1 VPADKIVRKP
11 RKPQLPLFEKQSLPP
26 AAQEFAGNGKPKGLR
41 PGLPSPV
48 DRAFGG
54 PMKRYLPLLLA
65 VISFFSARTP
75 TPCAA
80 DEIPKT
86 AWRRPLGQPLPN
98 PGVRKNKTDIDDGYW
113 QGAPV
118 GGFGAGTFSRT
129 YRGDFARWHIK
140 SGVHKYAPVY
150 ANQFA
155 MFQQVAGEPAGTAQ
169 VLMTDHPKNGEL
181 SSWRWD
187 YPVGAGE
194 YAALFPKSWFDYKW
208 DKFPAHLVLE
218 QFSPVLP
225 DNYKESSYPTAVYRW
240 HAANP
245 TNKVVTV
252 SVLLSWTNM
261 GGWFRNYLRDL
272 QGALNQGN
280 RNRFR
285 TESVA
290 PTETMKGIVFER
302 NRAEGVGNEWD
313 GEFSIAALESPG
325 VEVTYQAEFL
335 ADGDGKAVWAPFS
348 KDGKLADST
357 TSWVSASEKLGGA
370 IAVRFTLQP
379 GEEKIVPMVIA
390 WDFPVVE
397 FGQGRKW
404 NRRYT
409 DFYGTNGSNSWAIA
423 RDGLLHAAEW
433 SAAVDAWQKPYIDDE
448 SKPAWYRGMLFN
460 ELYVLTDG
468 GTFWGRPVNSDQ
480 AAPATF
486 ALLECFDYA
495 YYGTL
500 DVRFYAS
507 MPLLKFWPSID
518 KQVLREFAQTVLRE
532 YPELGLWV
540 WKTQQTE
547 SPVLHKRKKIGAVP
561 HDLGVPEGDPFVS
574 VNEPGWQDT
583 NDWKDLNSKFVLMI
597 YRDYVLTGKKDNAFL
612 HEMWPSMQA
621 AMTYLR
627 QFDHGGGIPENSGYP
642 DQTYDSWVV
651 RGVSAYCGGL
661 WLAALRASEETGR
674 ALDEPRAADEYH
686 NLFQKAQKTYIDKL
700 WNGEYFR
707 YDMESEYRDSI
718 QADQL
723 AGQWY
728 ANMTGLGDLVPREM
742 QVSALKKIFANNV
755 MKFGKGEMGAAN
767 GMSADG
773 SVIRGNEQAQEVWVG
788 TSFGLAALL
797 LSEGLKDEAYHT
809 AWGIHHVVY
818 ESKGYW
824 FRTPEAWDDT
834 GNFRASM
841 YMRPAAVWAMEM
853 TSPASH

>member
-1 VPADKIVRKP
+1 MAADNCAQASQTTTSSPRETKP
-11 RKPQLPLFEKQSLPP
+11 VP
-26 AAQEFAGNGKPKGLR
+26 AAQEFAGNGKAKGYAW
-41 PGLPSPV
+41 GHPSPV
-48 DRAFGG
+48 GRASGG
-54 PMKRYLPLLLA
+54 PMKGYLPLLLA
-65 VISFFSARTP
+65 VLSFFSALTP
-75 TPCAA
+75 TPSPA

-181 SSWRWD
+181 SSWQWD

-194 YAALFPKSWFDYKW
+194 YAALFPKSWYDYKW
-208 DKFPAHLVLE
+208 DKFPAHVVLE

-225 DNYKESSYPTAVYRW
+225 DNYKESSYPVAVYRW

-245 TNKVVTV
+245 TSKSVTI
-252 SVLLSWTNM
+252 SVLLSWTNT
-261 GGWFRNYLRDL
+261 GGWFRNYLRDF

-280 RNRFR
+280 RNHFR

-290 PTETMKGIVFER
+290 PTETMKGIVFDR
-302 NRAEGVGNEWD
+302 NRAEGVENEWD
-313 GEFSIAALESPG
+313 GEFSIAALESSG
-325 VEVTYQAEFL
+325 VEVTYQTEFL

-409 DFYGTNGSNSWAIA
+409 DFFGTTGDNSWAIA

-433 SAAVDAWQKPYIDDE
+433 SAAVNAWQKPYIDNE

-468 GTFWGRPVNSDQ
+468 GTFWGRPVNSDRT
-480 AAPATF
+480 APAPF

-500 DVRFYAS
+500 DVRFYGS
-507 MPLLKFWPSID
+507 MPLLKFWPAID
-518 KQVLREFAQTVLRE
+518 KQVLREFAQTVPRE

-597 YRDYVLTGKKDNAFL
+597 YRDYVLTGKKDKAFL
-612 HEMWPSMQA
+612 REMWPSMQA

-674 ALDEPRAADEYH
+674 ALDDPRAADEYH

-728 ANMTGLGDLVPREM
+728 ANMTGLGDLVPKEM

-767 GMSADG
+767 GMAADG
-773 SVIRGNEQAQEVWVG
+773 SIIRDNEQAQEVWVG